1 MYFLKY
7 VHITYLGVCIVCH
20 KCINIICAVD
30 YGGALTASFLPSCLL
45 SSIALS
51 LQALLSL
58 HYLREHLRATGL
70 IMGIGLNGYF
80 LLSK

>member
-7 VHITYLGVCIVCH
+7 VHITYLSVCIVCH
-20 KCINIICAVD
+20 ECINIICAVD
-30 YGGALTASFLPSCLL
+30 YGGAFSASFLPSCLL
-45 SSIALS
+45 FSIPFS

-58 HYLREHLRATGL
+58 HYLREHMRATGL
-70 IMGIGLNGYF
+70 MMGIELNEHF